1 MNSLIERRI
10 RFLLDAAK
18 YEVKKDQVITYAMR
32 VLSNHA
38 TIGKDAGSAEIKKIN
53 KIISE
58 EAQNLL
64 YSSDLETFCKSTINE
79 HPKPIQSTWEWIRDN
94 VETLTIEKV
103 WKEFLRNPMVTVT
116 KDEDSLIKAS
126 GQNSVG
132 NIESR
137 YTALGIKKV
146 TLTETPYE
154 YHKRLKGII

>member
-64 YSSDLETFCKSTINE
+64 YSSDLET
-79 HPKPIQSTWEWIRDN
+79 
-94 VETLTIEKV
+94 LT
-103 WKEFLRNPMVTVT
+103 
-116 KDEDSLIKAS
+116 
-126 GQNSVG
+126 
-132 NIESR
+132 
-137 YTALGIKKV
+137 
-146 TLTETPYE
+146 TEY
-154 YHKRLKGII
+154 L